1 MPPPSTDQ
9 NDTDFSVLQD
19 EVMRSHF
26 LCLILLHF
34 LMQEGQ
40 TQEAARDKNMGVYN
54 SKKKK
59 TIEVSWG
66 QKDTVLVWSCQQLYL
81 RSPFRNFYSSIS
93 ALLTVILYTNTI
105 HNLAAV

>member
-1 MPPPSTDQ
+1 
-9 NDTDFSVLQD
+9 
-19 EVMRSHF
+19 MRSHF

-59 TIEVSWG
+59 PLRLVVVKKIPSWSVRVSSST
-66 QKDTVLVWSCQQLYL
+66 TVV
-81 RSPFRNFYSSIS
+81 PS
-93 ALLTVILYTNTI
+93 ATSTAQSLHY
-105 HNLAAV
+105 

>member
-1 MPPPSTDQ
+1 
-9 NDTDFSVLQD
+9 
-19 EVMRSHF
+19 MRSHF

-66 QKDTVLVWSCQQLYL
+66 QKDTVLV
-81 RSPFRNFYSSIS
+81 
-93 ALLTVILYTNTI
+93 
-105 HNLAAV
+105 